1 MSFFTT
7 TATVTHTTR
16 LPRGKTR
23 AEAIALLSDH
33 DFFLSCDPHLTKA
46 ELIPRAEFATLNP
59 PPAVPDH
66 VKPELRAKP
75 VPSQPNSGSGSSGS
89 SGSSQYEGEGEAPET
104 VPECYRVT
112 DIVHA
117 IPAGI
122 WDTNVVSVFEITDIE
137 EGWFVRIRSP
147 LSVVMET
154 FWRVREVAGGAG
166 GAGAGESGDED
177 GEGGEGEAG
186 PGLELVEEIT
196 ISCSRLLMGIVK
208 SQCEN
213 DWKQIHGK
221 MVARLVGEGEK

>member
-1 MSFFTT
+1 MSSKP
-7 TATVTHTTR
+7 ATK
-16 LPRGKTR
+16 P
-23 AEAIALLSDH
+23 IALLSDH
-33 DFFLSCDPHLTKA
+33 DFFLTCDPHLTKA
-46 ELIPRAEFATLNP
+46 ELIPRAEYATLNP

-66 VKPELRAKP
+66 VKPELRARP
-75 VPSQPNSGSGSSGS
+75 QPSSNSSSGSGSSGS
-89 SGSSQYEGEGEAPET
+89 SQDEGEAPET

-137 EGWFVRIRSP
+137 DGWFVRIRSP

-154 FWRVREVAGGAG
+154 FWRVREVAGA
-166 GAGAGESGDED
+166 GAGAGESGGEGD
-177 GEGGEGEAG
+177 EGGEGEAG